1 MSDEPVPG
9 RPSSIKRAFG
19 AYANREVPAEDVRLT
34 HVGPGTPCGE
44 YLRRF
49 WQPVGHTKDLK
60 DLPVPI
66 RIMGEDLV
74 LFRDR
79 AGRVGLLQ
87 RQCCHR
93 GTSLEFG
100 LIAERGIR
108 CCYHGWLFDVDGTI
122 LETPAE
128 PETSR
133 LKDLLFQGAYPT
145 REYSGLVFAYMG
157 PSEPPPPFPQLD
169 MFEVPGY
176 RLEPGDPEQN
186 IKPCNWLQV
195 QDNVLDIGHETFL
208 HARSSGLQINDA
220 GGRPLAALADLPE
233 LDFFETPIGVLCT
246 STRRVGHSIWVRGLE
261 HIAPNIAQIPRTP
274 ALPPAYA
281 PGTDRITVRPRATR
295 WRVPV
300 DDYHTLE
307 LSLVRVREGEANTYS
322 KQASLA
328 RRSNYGDRPFEER
341 QRFPGDYDAQV
352 SQRAIAR
359 HGLEHLASTDRGVAL
374 FRRQLRRGIDA
385 VAEGKEPAESLRAFP
400 ARTYGFETLV
410 RRSPANDA
418 AADRQ
423 LLHDTTRRLVEARL
437 RGEGSDL
444 PVVI

>member
-1 MSDEPVPG
+1 M
-9 RPSSIKRAFG
+9 
-19 AYANREVPAEDVRLT
+19 
-34 HVGPGTPCGE
+34 
-44 YLRRF
+44 
-49 WQPVGHTKDLK
+49 
-60 DLPVPI
+60 
-66 RIMGEDLV
+66 
-74 LFRDR
+74 
-79 AGRVGLLQ
+79 
-87 RQCCHR
+87 
-93 GTSLEFG
+93 
-100 LIAERGIR
+100 
-108 CCYHGWLFDVDGTI
+108 
-122 LETPAE
+122 
-128 PETSR
+128 
-133 LKDLLFQGAYPT
+133 
-145 REYSGLVFAYMG
+145 
-157 PSEPPPPFPQLD
+157 
-169 MFEVPGY
+169 
-176 RLEPGDPEQN
+176 
-186 IKPCNWLQV
+186 
-195 QDNVLDIGHETFL
+195 
-208 HARSSGLQINDA
+208 
-220 GGRPLAALADLPE
+220 
-233 LDFFETPIGVLCT
+233 
-246 STRRVGHSIWVRGLE
+246 
-261 HIAPNIAQIPRTP
+261 
-274 ALPPAYA
+274 
-281 PGTDRITVRPRATR
+281 RPRATR